1 VAEVAAAAVQAAE
14 VEVGSL
20 LLPAPPHTTRRQGRR
35 TQHRARSARSTSD
48 SHIQRPAF
56 GRMRQDLAGRRIGW
70 RNRLSLAQEVPVPKL
85 AVGAVLQLVVVAA
98 AVLWAEA
105 VLRQAVAAAVA
116 AAAAAAACKD
126 RTRRRRSRHTRRRHQ
141 TCCSRIP
148 G

>member
-105 VLRQAVAAAVA
+105 VLRQA
-116 AAAAAAACKD
+116 AAAAACKD